1 MTEEKIVSMEEA
13 LKVYENVNGNETLKV
28 YKDRFEIVRIRSK
41 QEVTAIY
48 RYYNVKSVCA
58 DKFMKGDRI
67 VVKLVDNNELFFFLT
82 NASAEEYQELAT
94 LLAELKENA
103 PTIEELGISVEE
115 GLQELKDNKEKS
127 KSELGKKIG
136 KFVSEY
142 KNFKE
147 LTLANKIFHIAVPII
162 LLILVLGMGGDGNS
176 VIIED
181 NGMDSGALYNCDI
194 DEARDKAN
202 EALDKVM
209 NMSLEDDFEESIS
222 EDETTQYYL
231 YSSDDGIHIQFH
243 IDSLSEKL
251 YTYEVYIDVNVFDL
265 DTLGVGQELFV
276 SMANEI
282 SDDDL
287 TIEMVKGVVK
297 SGLVNQGYYQN
308 NNIYVLG
315 SSENGTMSY
324 AAMSCT
330 EQVADERGMTR
341 LDD

>member
-28 YKDRFEIVRIRSK
+28 YKDRFEIVRIRNK

-82 NASAEEYQELAT
+82 NASTEEYHELAT

-127 KSELGKKIG
+127 KSELIKKIG

-147 LTLANKIFHIAVPII
+147 LTLMNKVLHIVVPIVCLI
-162 LLILVLGMGGDGNS
+162 LLVNIFGGGYKYKS
-176 VIIED
+176 VEEFQE
-181 NGMDSGALYNCDI
+181 AFCYNI
-194 DEARDKAN
+194 GEK
-202 EALDKVM
+202 
-209 NMSLEDDFEESIS
+209 
-222 EDETTQYYL
+222 
-231 YSSDDGIHIQFH
+231 YSSDEWAVTTAEESGSSYDTIAYDDGYGNVMLIV
-243 IDSLSEKL
+243 
-251 YTYEVYIDVNVFDL
+251 YYEDDEVVAA
-265 DTLGVGQELFV
+265 G
-276 SMANEI
+276 I
-282 SDDDL
+282 SDDMTYLDVDTEFL
-287 TIEMVKGVVK
+287 WKCATVSAMLGCDMDEATNIVQEANWAHNDGETVV
-297 SGLVNQGYYQN
+297 
-308 NNIYVLG
+308 
-315 SSENGTMSY
+315 E
-324 AAMSCT
+324 
-330 EQVADERGMTR
+330 
-341 LDD
+341 LDDGIRIYPHMPNSNISFFSVATERFE